1 MTRNRLRFPLL
12 TYVKNREQKLIW
24 VFLILA
30 LFPYGCFVFL
40 NVDPL
45 HDGWFSAPA
54 TALADGGVPYRDV
67 VTSYGWFTPALLATI
82 VNVFGFQLLYFRLIS
97 LLLLMG
103 ICFLS
108 ILIAK
113 KSVGLNKAL
122 GIVSIWLLIGLGQMT
137 KDPQAL
143 PAWGLWP
150 NQFIIF
156 GTLLLVYLL
165 LRSNNLSYSTLTLI
179 GLIAGL
185 TPWIRAQGIL
195 IFASALLVFTVR
207 IYQSIDSNRSPKIFH
222 LFSVSFLA
230 FSAPFLYLLL
240 TGAVDQWF
248 WQTIEMPRSGEW
260 VGMPDPAV
268 WIVQNFG
275 LSIILTLGLFL
286 VSLVLGLFK
295 MSSKKV
301 VMLLAPVLV
310 LISIFP
316 VPRAQLDDSEVIRNV
331 HSLLFLYSNY
341 HFFTLPVLI
350 ILTSIL
356 LLVFRIL
363 WKTLVTRGRNLIEMP
378 TLVAI
383 LGIPPLSLVYY
394 NFGHLWGVAP
404 LLFLSILHYRK
415 QNDGHSSLF
424 RRFPRVVIVYSV
436 LVALIAIPQV
446 YTNLAKPTSAYS
458 ASGLA
463 GMKGQDNQQV
473 LGVKNAIQS
482 LSRLP
487 KDSLVF
493 FLCEDAFYSTFGG
506 RYLSD
511 NPFYSTSM
519 TRYELRSLENRFP
532 SSETNFVVYCPGS
545 NTIPVEQLPGDWVLS
560 DFKGN
565 LFSAGLQIYERK

>member
-195 IFASALLVFTVR
+195 IFASALFVFTVR

-286 VSLVLGLFK
+286 VSLLLGLFK

-316 VPRAQLDDSEVIRNV
+316 VPRAQLDDSEVIRKV

-356 LLVFRIL
+356 LLVFRIF

-404 LLFLSILHYRK
+404 LLFLTILHYRK

-446 YTNLAKPTSAYS
+446 YTNLAKPTFAYS

-493 FLCEDAFYSTFGG
+493 FLCKYAFYSTFGG

-511 NPFYSTSM
+511 NSFYSTSM
-519 TRYELRSLENRFP
+519 TRYELRSLENRIP
-532 SSETNFVVYCPGS
+532 SSETNYVVYCPGS

-560 DFKGN
+560 NFKGN